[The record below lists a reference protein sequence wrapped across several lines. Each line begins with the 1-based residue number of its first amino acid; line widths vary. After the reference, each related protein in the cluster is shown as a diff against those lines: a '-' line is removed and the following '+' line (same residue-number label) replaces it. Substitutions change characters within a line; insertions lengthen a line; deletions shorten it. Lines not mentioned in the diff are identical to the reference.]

1 MTFRAPRRAKMRL
14 AAHRGSMA
22 VKEFRN
28 RALRGKDRG
37 AAIAEILIGIAVG
50 IIVLGGGAMFF
61 ATVNQNNASNAA
73 LQGKNTSISEALDR
87 TSQQV
92 QVAGTILTAGPNELV
107 IQSTESG
114 TDDQIINRWVKSG
127 TTFYQQTWTGAANS
141 YPFSTSSWIPVSKNG
156 AAAPN
161 GDGKQVTRT
170 SVTELKSDSP
180 AIFTY
185 YGVDGTALAVS
196 PALSAK
202 DGGTNAI
209 KRVSIHLKADVGDA
223 GLAENSTS
231 AALRN
236 VTGGVSDGAAVSP
249 VCPVLSFD
257 SRDETKPVL
266 RWTTVPGFTNYVIY
280 RNAAAA
286 ANVTVAAGKTVG
298 EWADTSNPAAAG
310 DAVTYTVYTKAADGT
325 LSSGCRPAVWRAQ
338 ISAAAWKATS
348 VLPTSPE
355 ASGWSTGAHAAL
367 TVPRITVSWEA
378 VTGASGYQLLYR
390 EVNAT
395 TGAAIAGKTAFLNA
409 PGYDPAAGKTTL
421 TWDGGGW
428 GKRYEW
434 VVNATALSGQSK
446 ESIYIQTLT
455 HPAAPKTPTV
465 KAEYGTGADKDTKGK
480 NVMSWAASPTATSY
494 EVWRYAN
501 GTDTGTATKVA
512 TTASR
517 TFTDMVDYGT
527 KFTYYVVAKNEGPRG
542 VSADQKTVTA
552 VRSSPT
558 PEASV
563 GNADLPQKITQLQYP
578 PIPKMV
584 PVGPNGTR
592 DNERSNRI
600 MWNKADSAD
609 GYLLAKASTGG
620 GTVTC
625 LVKDCSNGTYAG
637 IQATSY
643 TDNVPAGS
651 QFRYYAK
658 AYNATGLS
666 VDFSAKE
673 TVTQRPAA
681 PALQVTKK
689 PDLSSPAATFS
700 LTPNGDTGNG
710 ANDRFC
716 TSSTC
721 SYQLLKNGVAFDTA
735 KGQPAAATLTW
746 ANVPN
751 AEGATISYGAKS
763 RNAALTKEG
772 WSDVASTTVNTYPGQ
787 FAVLEWSGDTS
798 GNRAERFNLDLRNI
812 EIGGSSYR
820 AVQNGHS
827 TVTWAS
833 SAGASSFSLKRA
845 SLANDNVGTA
855 KGLPS
860 GTNLTKAVGG
870 GAGGTWTEV
879 AAPGATYKYEVTAT
893 APNGLK
899 RAVTNRASFTTPA
912 DMSREGKQIVVC
924 STAGYNSPQLV
935 TARLIDFQHQPRYGA
950 WNSVA
955 VKGLDHISADN
966 RGWVETSSTT
976 LGTGGS
982 REILAGSGTA
992 YYKGLKYGHDVWTV
1006 GKGGPNSAR
1015 LRLTLTSLAPQGI
1028 GCGPTGS
1035 SGNGMKEPVYP
1046 CYGYVEGTT
1055 CVAVNDQNRPRWV
1068 TN

>member
-1 MTFRAPRRAKMRL
+1 
-14 AAHRGSMA
+14 MA
-22 VKEFRN
+22 VNKFRN

-37 AAIAEILIGIAVG
+37 AAIAEILVGIAVG
-50 IIVLGGGAMFF
+50 IIVLGGGVMFF
-61 ATVNQNNASNAA
+61 VTVNQNNANNAA

-107 IQSTESG
+107 IQSTENG
-114 TDDQIINRWVKSG
+114 TNDQIINRWVKSG

-141 YPFSTSSWIPVSKNG
+141 YPFSATSWIPVSKNG

-170 SVTELKSDSP
+170 SVTELKSGSP

-185 YGVDGTALAVS
+185 YGVDGTALAAS

-209 KRVSIHLKADVGDA
+209 KRVAIHLQADVGKA

-236 VTGGVSDGAAVSP
+236 VTGGVSDGVAASP
-249 VCPVLSFD
+249 VCPVISFD
-257 SRDETKPVL
+257 DRDESKPVL

-280 RNAAAA
+280 RNASAA
-286 ANVTVAAGKTVG
+286 ANVTVPAGKTVG
-298 EWADTSNPAAAG
+298 EWTDNSNPAAAG

-325 LSSGCRPAVWRAQ
+325 MSSGCRPAIWRAQ
-338 ISAAAWKATS
+338 ISPAAWKATS

-367 TVPRITVSWEA
+367 TNPRITVSWEA
-378 VTGASGYQLLYR
+378 VAGASGYQLFYR

-395 TGAAIAGKTAFLNA
+395 TGAKIAGKTAFLPA
-409 PGYDPAAGKTTL
+409 PGYDPAAGKTTF

-434 VVNATALSGQSK
+434 FVKATALSGQS
-446 ESIYIQTLT
+446 EDSAYIQTLT
-455 HPAAPKTPTV
+455 HPAAPKNPTV
-465 KAEYGTGADKDTKGK
+465 KPEYGTGADKDTKGK

-501 GTDTGTATKVA
+501 KKTTGTATRV
-512 TTASR
+512 TTTTSR
-517 TFTDMVDYGT
+517 TFTDIVDYGT
-527 KFTYYVVAKNEGPRG
+527 EFTYYVVAKNEGPRG

-552 VRSSPT
+552 VRASPT

-563 GNADLPQKITQLQYP
+563 GNADLPAKITQLQYP
-578 PIPKMV
+578 PIPEMV

-592 DNERSNRI
+592 DLEGSNQI
-600 MWNKADSAD
+600 KWNAATSAD
-609 GYLLAKASTGG
+609 GYLLAKTTSG

-625 LVKDCSNGTYAG
+625 LVKDCSNNTYAG
-637 IQATSY
+637 TTATEY
-643 TDNVPAGS
+643 ADNVPAGS

-658 AYNATGLS
+658 AYNKTGVS
-666 VDFSAKE
+666 VAFSAQE

-681 PALQVTKK
+681 PVLQVTKK
-689 PDLSSPAATFS
+689 PDLASPAASFA
-700 LTPNGDTGNG
+700 LTPNGDAGN
-710 ANDRFC
+710 AAKDSFC
-716 TSSTC
+716 TSNSC
-721 SYQLLKNGVAFDTA
+721 SYQLLKNGAAFDSA
-735 KGQPAAATLTW
+735 KGEPAAATVSW

-751 AEGATISYGAKS
+751 AEGATIGYGAKS
-763 RNAALTKEG
+763 RNAALTNGG
-772 WSDVASTTVNTYPGQ
+772 WSDVASATVNTYPGQ
-787 FAVLEWSGDTS
+787 FAVLDWNGDAN
-798 GNRAERFNLDLRNI
+798 GKKAERFNLDLRNI
-812 EIGGSSYR
+812 QVAGSSYG
-820 AVQNGHS
+820 AVQNGYS
-827 TVTWAS
+827 TVSWAA

-845 SLANDNVGTA
+845 SLANDTVGA
-855 KGLPS
+855 PYGLPATKNMTKTINS
-860 GTNLTKAVGG
+860 GV
-870 GAGGTWTEV
+870 GGTWSEI
-879 AAPGATYKYEVTAT
+879 AAPGATYRYELTAT

-924 STAGYNSPQLV
+924 STAGYNSPQMV

-950 WNSVA
+950 WKSIA
-955 VKGLDHISADN
+955 VKGLDHITADH

-976 LGTGGS
+976 MGPGAS
-982 REILAGSGTA
+982 REILAGNGTA
-992 YYKGLKYGHDVWTV
+992 YYKGLSYGHDVWTI
-1006 GKGGPNSAR
+1006 GNGGPNSAR
-1015 LRLTLTSLAPQGI
+1015 LRLSLTSLAPQGI
-1028 GCGPTGS
+1028 GCGPVGQTG
-1035 SGNGMKEPVYP
+1035 NAMKEPVYP
-1046 CYGYVEGTT
+1046 CYGYVENTT
-1055 CVAVNDQNRPRWV
+1055 CAAVNDQNRPRWV
-1068 TN
+1068 TK